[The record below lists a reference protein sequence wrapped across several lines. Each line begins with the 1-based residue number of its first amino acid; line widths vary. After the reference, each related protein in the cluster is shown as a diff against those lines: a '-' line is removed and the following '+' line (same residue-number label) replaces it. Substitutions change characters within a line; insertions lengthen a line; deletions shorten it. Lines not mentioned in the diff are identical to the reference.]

1 MIKLTVIYIL
11 KVSYNSAQSYLRS
24 LVGEYFAIKY
34 RSLSETSEELFSR
47 DIMSAFNYLLKEFT
61 HQFIS
66 SCLIVWTLELASN
79 PQQSKTLA
87 DYILK
92 IVKEDFHE
100 IEANLMLTGLST
112 QQQQSSTSC
121 WPESI
126 YSIVTSLVEK
136 SACLNYEVLS
146 SLLTRMK
153 SDSTVLTKSSVFS
166 KCLLLLINKCKSGG
180 SSQTIV
186 LNESLI
192 NLIEIIIGNNQTL
205 IKKSLQTAFKS
216 IKS

>member
-1 MIKLTVIYIL
+1 
-11 KVSYNSAQSYLRS
+11 
-24 LVGEYFAIKY
+24 
-34 RSLSETSEELFSR
+34 
-47 DIMSAFNYLLKEFT
+47 MSAFNYLLKEFT

-112 QQQQSSTSC
+112 QQSSNC

-180 SSQTIV
+180 SSQAVV
-186 LNESLI
+186 LNDSLL

-216 IKS
+216 LKS